1 MFEFLDKYELPE
13 IDPPPPP
20 FEVSWSGGRLQLEG
34 ETLSVRQGLRE
45 VRLTGDRIT
54 VRAFGKLFVI
64 EGGAVTAYDE
74 PKESEDDDIE
84 F

>member
-1 MFEFLDKYELPE
+1 MFELLSKYELPE

-20 FEVSWSGGRLQLEG
+20 FEVSWSGGKLQLEG
-34 ETLSVRQGLRE
+34 ETLSVRQSFRE
-45 VRLTGDRIT
+45 VHLTGDRIT
-54 VRAFGKLFVI
+54 IRAFGKLFVI

-74 PKESEDDDIE
+74 PKESEDDIE